1 MHGPVVDAAPAHVQA
16 VQTREKRRAG
26 ISLDAEPL
34 ENAVPVEYRHPERHE
49 GTAAALA
56 APLGAD
62 VVGEREQVEVAPGVR
77 AKPQSLGRLRA
88 VVQRLVLVTHR
99 RGDGYDGCDV
109 ALRGRAGDD
118 RRALQLVLV
127 RGLAGLVCRLVLDDD
142 AAVSG
147 GRRRVLNIEGSRL
160 SPVLVVDDDARG
172 GRGPLRERRP
182 GVRGERIRVRVG
194 IPNGT
199 LGTRG
204 GCPRGVPLP
213 RDLLGELRRGE
224 LRSVHGD
231 FVGHSIGSIRT
242 SRPLRRAVAAPTRA
256 RASARA
262 VAAGPRTAGL
272 GRQRASLRRR
282 GALAT
287 HRFHEVLRSR
297 RVHFHLPRGAA
308 VLETHEHEAED
319 HGHLTAVVLAV
330 DGALQPVQVVPH
342 VVVGG
347 VRVQRLDVLD
357 DPAQHLDG
365 VPQPRSR
372 RGGALRRADDVEQP
386 LEHLAP
392 AALVLVRVVRRDV
405 VRVLRRARRRRPT
418 ATAAPFPDRSPPDR
432 AAVPRRSPRA
442 RV

>member
-1 MHGPVVDAAPAHVQA
+1 MRVELVEEHPRRLQDVGGVHGPVVDAAPAHVQA

-34 ENAVPVEYRHPERHE
+34 ENAVPVEYRQPERHE

-127 RGLAGLVCRLVLDDD
+127 RGLVGLVCRLVLDDD

-172 GRGPLRERRP
+172 GPGSLRERRP

-213 RDLLGELRRGE
+213 RDLLRELRRGE

-231 FVGHSIGSIRT
+231 FVGPPIGAI
-242 SRPLRRAVAAPTRA
+242 
-256 RASARA
+256 
-262 VAAGPRTAGL
+262 
-272 GRQRASLRRR
+272 
-282 GALAT
+282 
-287 HRFHEVLRSR
+287 
-297 RVHFHLPRGAA
+297 
-308 VLETHEHEAED
+308 
-319 HGHLTAVVLAV
+319 
-330 DGALQPVQVVPH
+330 
-342 VVVGG
+342 
-347 VRVQRLDVLD
+347 
-357 DPAQHLDG
+357 
-365 VPQPRSR
+365 
-372 RGGALRRADDVEQP
+372 
-386 LEHLAP
+386 
-392 AALVLVRVVRRDV
+392 
-405 VRVLRRARRRRPT
+405 
-418 ATAAPFPDRSPPDR
+418 
-432 AAVPRRSPRA
+432 
-442 RV
+442 